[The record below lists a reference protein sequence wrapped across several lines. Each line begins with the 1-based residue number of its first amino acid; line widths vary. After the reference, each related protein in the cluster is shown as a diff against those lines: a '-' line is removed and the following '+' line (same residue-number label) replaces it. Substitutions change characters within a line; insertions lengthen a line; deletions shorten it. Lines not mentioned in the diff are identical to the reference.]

1 MRKRQ
6 VFGFSL
12 GAGLLL
18 AASGSRLPAQQQA
31 AVRPV
36 SLTFWEQVGDTT
48 LVRLTTEALRANRN
62 VQMAE
67 SRVRQAR
74 AARTSSALDLAP
86 TVTAAAG
93 YSRTRISEA
102 QFGIPATERS
112 TWDAGVIAAWEVDV
126 FGRLRKNLRGADAL
140 SQSAQEDVRDVER
153 IVAAELASAYFDLR
167 GAQDQ
172 LEVAR
177 RNAENMRR
185 TLSLTRNRLEAG
197 RGSAFDTERAQ
208 AQLST
213 TLALVPTFETRV
225 AAARHRIGVLVG
237 RDPSLVA
244 AELNRPCTAEEEVEC
259 APPEL
264 PDTLV
269 TVDPELAVRSRPD
282 VRSAE
287 RRLAA
292 ETAFVGAA
300 KADYLPRLSVGGTAG
315 YTSLDFDG
323 IGNTGTGRYA
333 VGPVVTWPLLNL
345 GRVKANVDAAKGLEA
360 EARARYEQTVLLA
373 REEIE
378 SARVAYTKAK
388 ERLTELEAAER
399 ASNRAAELARLRFEG
414 GVTDFL
420 QVLDAQR
427 SLLIAQDQLARGR
440 TDAVNALVALYR
452 ATGGGVTETR

>member
-1 MRKRQ
+1 MRKRLMYAMGL
-6 VFGFSL
+6 VT
-12 GAGLLL
+12 GLLFP
-18 AASGSRLPAQQQA
+18 ASGSRLTAQQQA
-31 AVRPV
+31 ARPV

-48 LVRLTTEALRANRN
+48 LVRLTAEALRANRN

-86 TVTAAAG
+86 TITAAAG

-140 SQSAQEDVRDVER
+140 SQSASEDVRDVER
-153 IVAAELASAYFDLR
+153 IVAAELATAYFDLR

-177 RNAENMRR
+177 RNAENQRR

-237 RDPSLVA
+237 RDPALVA
-244 AELNRPCTAEEEVEC
+244 EELDRPCTADEGIEC

-264 PDTLV
+264 PDAPA

-282 VRSAE
+282 VRAAE

-378 SARVAYTKAK
+378 SSRVAYTKAR

-427 SLLIAQDQLARGR
+427 SLLIAQDQLSRGR

-452 ATGGGVTETR
+452 ASGGGVTEAR

>member
-1 MRKRQ
+1 MPK
-6 VFGFSL
+6 
-12 GAGLLL
+12 GLLYSMGL
-18 AASGSRLPAQQQA
+18 VTGLLFPASGSRLAAQQQTA
-31 AVRPV
+31 ARPV

-48 LVRLTTEALRANRN
+48 LVRLTAEALRANRN

-74 AARTSSALDLAP
+74 AARTSSALDLVP

-93 YSRTRISEA
+93 YSRQRTAEA
-102 QFGIPATERS
+102 EFGFASDDRS
-112 TWDAGVIAAWEVDV
+112 VWNAGVIAAWEVDV

-153 IVAAELASAYFDLR
+153 IIAAELATAYFDLR

-177 RNAENMRR
+177 RNAENQRR

-237 RDPSLVA
+237 RDPALVSQ
-244 AELNRPCTAEEEVEC
+244 ELDRACTADEEVEC

-378 SARVAYTKAK
+378 SSRVAYIKAR
-388 ERLTELEAAER
+388 ERLTELEAAAR
-399 ASNRAAELARLRFEG
+399 ASSRAAELARLRFEG

-427 SLLIAQDQLARGR
+427 SLLITQDQLARGR

-452 ATGGGVTETR
+452 ASGGGVTEAR